1 MVELSKAH
9 IGKSKQIDRI
19 AGCLIAFAVQ
29 ISFEKG
35 YAGFTS
41 LVPKTV
47 LIKLYIQKYGFSKY
61 GSQLAIDGKAAI
73 SLIQKY
79 L

>member
-1 MVELSKAH
+1 LVELSKAH

-35 YAGFTS
+35 YAGFIS